1 MSFNAPTVPVAR
13 AKSA

>member
-1 MSFNAPTVPVAR
+1 MSFNAPTVPAAR